1 MISRSE
7 KFRWLFPL
15 LLLAP
20 LVGCESRSRD
30 TPSDRPQQDR
40 DTVYTRTQT
49 SPRPGGQGGADSS
62 SPTPAE
68 GGAVSGRGSPGGDGS
83 ATTPGPGSQ
92 RYNSAD
98 LGREV
103 QRDSPQGAMGT
114 PPTEQK
120 GTSATN
126 PQAGT
131 GPAGSNPPTGSQG
144 AMGTPSGSQGAM
156 GTQTGSQGA
165 TGSHTGSK
173 GAKDDKTQTGSQGA
187 KGTTK
192 TEPETHRG
200 NPPATGEMGDRA
212 R

>member
-1 MISRSE
+1 MISRS
-7 KFRWLFPL
+7 KQSRWLFPL

-20 LVGCESRSRD
+20 LAGCESRTRD

-68 GGAVSGRGSPGGDGS
+68 GGAVSGRGSPGGDG
-83 ATTPGPGSQ
+83 PGSQ
-92 RYNSAD
+92 RPGSAN

-103 QRDSPQGAMGT
+103 QRDTPQGAMGT

-120 GTSATN
+120 GSSNTN

-131 GPAGSNPPTGSQG
+131 GPTGSNPPTGSQG
-144 AMGTPSGSQGAM
+144 AT

-165 TGSHTGSK
+165 TGTHHQTGSQGATGTQTGSK
-173 GAKDDKTQTGSQGA
+173 GAKDDKPQTGTQSS